1 MGLNDIS
8 RSLGHGVG
16 KLVGGTRKVLFW
28 PCSTLGK
35 AIEKRRY
42 VSPCARVQTAVT
54 EELMRVEVPQAPA
67 KADFEQRFEIMAQ
80 AILALQKRLDELVVS
95 GHISGRD
102 VLEAMASLK
111 VADSLTDDEKTV
123 LVNIF
128 RQNIALQKPKLVNTA
143 AGNSMSEK
151 I

>member
-1 MGLNDIS
+1 MGLKDIS
-8 RSLGHGVG
+8 RSLGHGIG

-35 AIEKRRY
+35 ATEKSQS
-42 VSPCARVQTAVT
+42 VSPGVRGGTTVT
-54 EELMRVEVPQAPA
+54 EERMYTEAHAQASL
-67 KADFEQRFEIMAQ
+67 EQRLQVMAE
-80 AILALQKRLDELVVS
+80 AILALQKRLDELVAG

-111 VADSLTDDEKTV
+111 VANSLTNNEKAV
-123 LVNIF
+123 LVNVF
-128 RQNIALQKPKLVNTA
+128 RQNIALQKPKLINTA
-143 AGNSMSEK
+143 AGNSMSEG